1 MDIKAFEKQVDKV
14 LKESDEFSMFST
26 QDFQCD

>member
-14 LKESDEFSMFST
+14 LKESDEFSMFSA